1 MTVVSPG
8 LMICI
13 TPPHTHM
20 SFELL
25 LSAGILAI
33 RTVGEP
39 AIQGAG
45 VTGTQGIGVKTP
57 RAAAVALI
65 TAGLAGELHMPKG
78 MMFTSGLLSIILAS
92 GVTVITRFWGRTT
105 SVLGAAPKLH

>member
-1 MTVVSPG
+1 MT
-8 LMICI
+8 IWI
-13 TPPHTHM
+13 TPPQMHI

-25 LSAGILAI
+25 LRAGILAI

-78 MMFTSGLLSIILAS
+78 MMFTIGM
-92 GVTVITRFWGRTT
+92 
-105 SVLGAAPKLH
+105 